1 MSILID
7 DLIRK
12 ETGHTINTYIN
23 CNTVQFQD
31 EDQKHYIAKG
41 LKIPSLKE
49 KFHRILDA
57 IKIIQGKAIA
67 VHYIEDIKKGNK

>member
-12 ETGHTINTYIN
+12 ETGHTINTYNN
-23 CNTVQFQD
+23 CNIIQFLD
-31 EDQKHYIAKG
+31 GDQNRYIAKG

-49 KFHRILDA
+49 KFNRIFDA
-57 IKIIQGKAIA
+57 IKIIRGKAIA
-67 VHYIEDIKKGNK
+67 VHYIEDIRKGNK